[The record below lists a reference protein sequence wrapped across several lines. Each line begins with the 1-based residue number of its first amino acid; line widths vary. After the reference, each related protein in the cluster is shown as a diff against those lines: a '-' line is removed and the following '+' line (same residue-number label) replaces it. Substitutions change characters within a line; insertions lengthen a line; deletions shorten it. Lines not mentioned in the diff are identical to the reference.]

1 MFDSETRGIASSF
14 LECALMGK
22 TGQELIDC
30 VKRKFPVAT
39 AIALRRA
46 AFLAVTHGDA
56 CREALPAIHAIG
68 IMLTPG
74 RHDAS
79 A

>member
-22 TGQELIDC
+22 TGQELIEC
-30 VKRKFPVAT
+30 VKGKFPIAT
-39 AIALRRA
+39 AIVLRRA

-56 CREALPAIHAIG
+56 YREALPAIHAVG

-74 RHDAS
+74 REAAAS
-79 A
+79 